1 MTKEEVEYYLE
12 EFKNEQSVT
21 TLRYFVERLD
31 SITDKEVARLIL
43 DKFTKPDKPDGLE
56 RLRARMAINLISR
69 LDWDEALEYLTPEHN
84 LVYELTRHDLGVILK
99 HFKELGCDVSRFF
112 LDNQKDLPDFVNSG
126 KSEMKVWSTLADSY
140 RFNCNANLIKACGKE
155 KITDYLTPENAIKYG
170 LYADDDTYEG
180 TILSLICELDK
191 NDREKYLFKTDNA
204 NKLTDLSIVNLIYAC
219 GPEKIRESLSIK
231 NAKGYLL
238 AARDITKLINLL
250 SEEEQNGYLL
260 PNQRDR
266 VYGWRNI
273 FYHGTENEKIK
284 DLITQMYEKN
294 HSLLLEY
301 SELLDDEDII
311 EFLNEDMISYL
322 SFYHEGNDFAQLDSF
337 TKRLVLKLIAYFM
350 RENQTDEWTLVF
362 EQIMSKINSPNNE
375 MLIDSLDE
383 EQLESLKDDDLA
395 FLFNIIVS
403 GNKYELKSLADKED
417 YLTNLENNIKA
428 QNRYSSYSGNNF
440 SYTGFGVPGAS
451 VKNLIGCVIECKF
464 GISYEEALQLVDSFG
479 QDIDYIQNDD
489 LKVFIK
495 TVTFLIEFAKN
506 YEKTYNQRENNYF
519 FRVVSSEKWG
529 AIKEKTGN
537 KYLFVDYDEDDLSN
551 VKGVIDDRFKT
562 IIDNIKPIENIGN
575 VNYFQIEKLLR
586 KEYMKLYKSTLF
598 SIKDAEKISGEDG
611 VYELPKDE
619 KGFVKK
625 YNTVVTSLAAYRDF
639 SSRIVDYYDF
649 WNRPEITSLHFCG
662 TYIGRNMNCTARIT
676 NLCFG
681 YNNLSED
688 SLLMS
693 SYRDIGSDSQ
703 KIHSESYRY
712 KYIIG
717 S

>member
-12 EFKNEQSVT
+12 IFKNEQSLD
-21 TLRYFVERLD
+21 TLLEFTDKLD

-43 DKFTKPDKPDGLE
+43 DKYTKPDKPDGLE
-56 RLRARMAINLISR
+56 RLRASMAINLISR

-99 HFKELGCDVSRFF
+99 HFKKLGCDVSRFF

-126 KSEMKVWSTLADSY
+126 KSEWDLWSAKADIY
-140 RFNCNANLIKACGKE
+140 RFNCNVNLIKACGKE
-155 KITDYLTPENAIKYG
+155 KIPEYLTPENAIKYG
-170 LYADDDTYEG
+170 LYADDDPNHG
-180 TILSLICELDK
+180 SIVSLICELDK
-191 NDREKYLFKTDNA
+191 NDREKYLFETDDA
-204 NKLTDLSIVNLIYAC
+204 NKLKKLSIVNLIYAC

-250 SEEEQNGYLL
+250 SEEEQKGYLL

-362 EQIMSKINSPNNE
+362 EQIMSKIDSPNNE
-375 MLIDSLDE
+375 LLIDSLDE
-383 EQLESLKDDDLA
+383 EQLENLKDDDLA

-403 GNKYELKSLADKED
+403 GNKYELTSLADKEE

-440 SYTGFGVPGAS
+440 IQRIWYS
-451 VKNLIGCVIECKF
+451 GCVCK
-464 GISYEEALQLVDSFG
+464 
-479 QDIDYIQNDD
+479 
-489 LKVFIK
+489 
-495 TVTFLIEFAKN
+495 
-506 YEKTYNQRENNYF
+506 
-519 FRVVSSEKWG
+519 
-529 AIKEKTGN
+529 
-537 KYLFVDYDEDDLSN
+537 
-551 VKGVIDDRFKT
+551 
-562 IIDNIKPIENIGN
+562 
-575 VNYFQIEKLLR
+575 KLNWL
-586 KEYMKLYKSTLF
+586 
-598 SIKDAEKISGEDG
+598 
-611 VYELPKDE
+611 
-619 KGFVKK
+619 
-625 YNTVVTSLAAYRDF
+625 
-639 SSRIVDYYDF
+639 
-649 WNRPEITSLHFCG
+649 
-662 TYIGRNMNCTARIT
+662 CT
-676 NLCFG
+676 
-681 YNNLSED
+681 
-688 SLLMS
+688 
-693 SYRDIGSDSQ
+693 
-703 KIHSESYRY
+703 
-712 KYIIG
+712 
-717 S
+717 